1 MEQLSLA
8 TIGFSA
14 GISLITA
21 ILTAIVTSI
30 LTRRREHQADWR
42 RLKFAQYQEFVLALS
57 GIVEG
62 RASPEGH
69 RRYTDAVNSMALIA
83 SPLVLTALREFQAEI
98 SFANVQRSATKHDRL
113 LDQLFRVMR
122 SDLHPARDAN
132 DLSFT
137 LGVIGVPPQ

>member
-21 ILTAIVTSI
+21 ILTAVVTSV

-62 RASPEGH
+62 RATPEGH
-69 RRYTDAVNSMALIA
+69 RRYTDAVNSMTLIA
-83 SPLVLTALREFQAEI
+83 SSPVLTALSEFQAEI
-98 SFANVQRSATKHDRL
+98 SFANVERSATKHDRL
-113 LDQLFRVMR
+113 DQLFRAMR
-122 SDLHPARDAN
+122 TDLHPERGAN

>member
-1 MEQLSLA
+1 MSSN
-8 TIGFSA
+8 G
-14 GISLITA
+14 TA
-21 ILTAIVTSI
+21 IACYDWI
-30 LTRRREHQADWR
+30 LRRNFSDHCDTYRNRYWR
-42 RLKFAQYQEFVLALS
+42 RLKLAQYQEFVLALS

-83 SPLVLTALREFQAEI
+83 SPPVLTALREFQAEI